1 MAVVPASASGSAS
14 AAVPGASSSG
24 LLVQSVAED
33 VVWGSLLNR
42 AEVLLDR
49 ARVALENF
57 IGEMSGVHDELHDE
71 FLPAAQVRHLLSFDL
86 LLFGFDLITGSS

>member
-1 MAVVPASASGSAS
+1 
-14 AAVPGASSSG
+14 
-24 LLVQSVAED
+24 
-33 VVWGSLLNR
+33 
-42 AEVLLDR
+42 
-49 ARVALENF
+49 VALANF